1 MSHLKYFSYPGWGE
15 RANESSHMSQA
26 VRVGDF
32 ITISGQGGWNC
43 DSGEISDDITT
54 EIEQAFDNVNVALKD
69 AGGKGWCEVF
79 RINLYMMNITEES
92 MAGLKRAM
100 EKWMPDHK
108 PVLTGVGVPALA
120 APGMTC
126 EVEVWAHVQQ

>member
-1 MSHLKYFSYPGWGE
+1 MSHLKYFSYP
-15 RANESSHMSQA
+15 
-26 VRVGDF
+26 VRV
-32 ITISGQGGWNC
+32 GGWNC

-54 EIEQAFDNVNVALKD
+54 EIEQALDNVDVALKD

-79 RINLYMMNITEES
+79 RINLYMMNVTEES
-92 MAGLKRAM
+92 MVGLKRAM

-108 PVLTGVGVPALA
+108 PVLTGVGVPSLA